1 MGETM
6 NIVGGYLYDASG
18 NLIGP
23 GFTDIS
29 FTEDLEST
37 PNYISSLGFPMS
49 ANAEFETTADINI
62 PLFEKLCGIDLAH
75 GHDMTASLSFREPY
89 QVQVKRHKK
98 RRINKKWAKRY
109 GYITK
114 YRDVHIENVHIE
126 DEAENSFN
134 IIGEKINYII
144 H

>member
-1 MGETM
+1 M
-6 NIVGGYLYDASG
+6 NIVGGYFYDASG

-29 FTEDLEST
+29 FTEDLEAT
-37 PNYISSLGFPMS
+37 PNYISSLGFQIS
-49 ANAEFETTADINI
+49 TSTEFEMTADVDI
-62 PLFEKLCGIDLAH
+62 PLFGKLCGIDLAH
-75 GHDMTASLSFREPY
+75 GRDMTASLSFREPY

-109 GYITK
+109 GYVTK
-114 YRDVHIENVHIE
+114 YRDVQIENARIE
-126 DEAENSFN
+126 NESENSFN
-134 IIGEKINYII
+134 IIGEQIKYIV

>member
-1 MGETM
+1 M
-6 NIVGGYLYDASG
+6 NIVGGYFYDASG

-29 FTEDLEST
+29 FTEDLEAT
-37 PNYISSLGFPMS
+37 PDYISNLNFPMS
-49 ANAEFETTADINI
+49 ANAEFEMTADIDI
-62 PLFEKLCGIDLAH
+62 PLFEKLCGVDLAH
-75 GHDMTASLSFREPY
+75 GRDMTASLSFREPY
-89 QVQVKRHKK
+89 QVQARRHKK

-114 YRDVHIENVHIE
+114 YRDVQIENAHIE
-126 DEAENSFN
+126 DRSENSFN
-134 IIGEKINYII
+134 IVGEKLKYIV

>member
-1 MGETM
+1 M
-6 NIVGGYLYDASG
+6 NIVGGYFYDASG

-29 FTEDLEST
+29 FTEDLEAT
-37 PNYISSLGFPMS
+37 PDFISNLGFSMS
-49 ANAEFETTADINI
+49 ANAEFEMTADIDI
-62 PLFEKLCGIDLAH
+62 PLFEKLYGVDLAH
-75 GHDMTASLSFREPY
+75 GHDTTASLSFREPY
-89 QVQVKRHKK
+89 QVQARRHKK
-98 RRINKKWAKRY
+98 CRINKKWAKRY

-114 YRDVHIENVHIE
+114 YRDVQIENVHIE
-126 DEAENSFN
+126 DESDNSFN